1 MVPQN
6 LVTYK
11 LRYETTDEGTSL
23 IDRSIRQ
30 YSSLLRCAYNRCE
43 DGMKEL
49 DIKHMMKNLNNVGLM
64 DSHMIACAAKD
75 AGFMFDAISEKRKRE
90 PNIKL
95 VFGGKKNLIR
105 RCKGLITKDEYLT
118 NRFSPL
124 FSMGEAN
131 QKANRKFKIN
141 QDLHTITFQITR
153 HNHAILN
160 IKGIY
165 GKRERVFSKLYELQ
179 EKKQI
184 PISYKID
191 RDYVYVTFDETKVST
206 YERRG
211 NVVNGRVMAIDM
223 NPNYIG
229 WSIVDW
235 KSSSEFNVVKSG
247 VFSIKPINDLN
258 ERLQKD
264 GTSSEDQRK
273 IYVNNK
279 RTFEV
284 YEVSKK
290 LVDICLYY
298 KCEMF
303 SMEDISIPS
312 SNGNKGKLYNRLVNN
327 CWNRDKLVNNLT
339 KRCNLF
345 QIKLL
350 KVKPEY
356 SSFIGNFLFRSLG
369 LPDMVLASIEIGRRG
384 YEFNEQYI
392 EKKKEIKRNIIKPD
406 LNDFRNLHEQSL
418 EEFGLQDAN
427 NDLVGLY
434 HKLKN
439 TGTRYRVSL
448 DDVHVEFSRCFSE
461 RSLILKTIN

>member
-1 MVPQN
+1 
-6 LVTYK
+6 
-11 LRYETTDEGTSL
+11 
-23 IDRSIRQ
+23 
-30 YSSLLRCAYNRCE
+30 
-43 DGMKEL
+43 
-49 DIKHMMKNLNNVGLM
+49 
-64 DSHMIACAAKD
+64 
-75 AGFMFDAISEKRKRE
+75 
-90 PNIKL
+90 
-95 VFGGKKNLIR
+95 
-105 RCKGLITKDEYLT
+105 
-118 NRFSPL
+118 
-124 FSMGEAN
+124 MGEAN
-131 QKANRKFKIN
+131 QRANRKFKIN

-211 NVVNGRVMAIDM
+211 NVVNGRVMSIDM

-247 VFSIKPINDLN
+247 VFSIKTINDLN

-303 SMEDISIPS
+303 SMEDISIQS

-327 CWNRDKLVNNLT
+327 CWNRSKLVNNLT

-392 EKKKEIKRNIIKPD
+392 EKKKDIKRNIIKPD

-427 NDLVGLY
+427 DDLVGLY

-439 TGTRYRVSL
+439 AGTRYRVSL